1 MIIETY
7 FVLYFYRLKRRN
19 HCNCIRPSRSPI
31 KMCNAKEQELSFI
44 FFRHFILIAQLSL
57 LCCMFIDQIHFIV
70 LPNNSTGMMT
80 YTVHIHVHP
89 LRAIN
94 SCYTRRQRIQ
104 HLTFFFLWTVMVI
117 FCLNVCWVVT
127 VYSHLFNLKF
137 GSEYTTVTVYHF
149 QLVCCM
155 FGV

>member
-1 MIIETY
+1 MILETY

-104 HLTFFFLWTVMVI
+104 HLTFFFFCELWWLYFVWMFVELSPFIPTFLI
-117 FCLNVCWVVT
+117 W
-127 VYSHLFNLKF
+127 S
-137 GSEYTTVTVYHF
+137 
-149 QLVCCM
+149 LVLSILLSLCTISS
-155 FGV
+155 